1 MKKLQAINGAQK
13 TLLAAIRNVF
23 NNIISSFEIT
33 YMCWENTCSI
43 NTIPYFLSTSSQER
57 RYCCDKHK
65 ELCKSIDAVGMA
77 TF

>member
-33 YMCWENTCSI
+33 YIPNEHITI
-43 NTIPYFLSTSSQER
+43 NGHVVVLG
-57 RYCCDKHK
+57 DKC
-65 ELCKSIDAVGMA
+65 LFYMFIKSKLGK
-77 TF
+77 